1 LAPGVA
7 LAMAG
12 IGSALG
18 YCSARQMVASPHPY
32 SRASSPMVSP
42 AAYRWAMAGIEGRG
56 PAELRSLPLGAGDAF
71 FAALADQPALELGN
85 AAHDRKHEPADIGGG
100 VAPCFAERDK
110 AAAALGEFVQDVVKI
125 TR

>member
-1 LAPGVA
+1 
-7 LAMAG
+7 MAG

-71 FAALADQPALELGN
+71 FAALADQPALELAN
-85 AAHDRKHEPADIGGG
+85 AAHDGEHKPVDVGCG
-100 VAPCFAERDK
+100 VAPSFAKGDK
-110 AAAALGEFVQDVVKI
+110 AAAKGREIAQDVVKVSAAPCQPI
-125 TR
+125 